1 MSTCM
6 SWTNT
11 DPDAEYSQMCVW
23 PATTVTDE
31 DVDSGEL
38 QDFFKESFNLEHP
51 IKVVGCVTTLPDE
64 EHRDMED
71 PPTGGRHDFM
81 FFVHGADTG
90 KFAIPRLQYGIR
102 WWEDVVGNNSHT
114 IYPQEFL
121 EYGKRVYSW
130 GDGE

>member
-1 MSTCM
+1 LSTCM
-6 SWTNT
+6 SWTNA